1 MPFPDALHA
10 DPELAANLTNH
21 TVELMRSL
29 RATADVRTMRFRH
42 DRLQIECIIP
52 NRSKNLIDTID
63 LDVARAFDLSNE
75 ETDFIINYDIK
86 YRMGGADEG
95 A

>member
-1 MPFPDALHA
+1 ML
-10 DPELAANLTNH
+10 
-21 TVELMRSL
+21 
-29 RATADVRTMRFRH
+29 RTMRFRH